1 MAARIELYAPDKQ
14 AEWVKRPNNTS
25 RMLRAR
31 IAAGRKQKGNWF
43 MSRDSVTSAPDAGA
57 KKAQF
62 GDLRGWIDALRKEGE
77 LHQIDAEV
85 DWDCEL
91 GTITRRAF
99 GNGDG
104 PALLFSNI
112 KDYNKN
118 TTRCS
123 SVFTGGLSNY
133 SRVAMMFGLPKDAPI
148 TELVRAARKAYAS
161 RVPPVKVKTGPVKE
175 NIVKGDDINLFDFP
189 VPKWHRLDGGR
200 YINTMQGSV
209 TRDPVSGRMNVGI
222 YRGMIGKKDTIP
234 VLLWRPQNWGQDMQK
249 YADRHEEMPVA
260 FVYGWEPSL
269 PFCASSPIPPDVSE
283 YDVMGAIR
291 GAPVELVDCET
302 VPLQVPATAE
312 IVIEGWI
319 SSDPATFEMEGPFGE
334 YTGYFG
340 GDQAP
345 KHKVRVTCIT
355 HRNNPVLRGTLEGTM
370 PKMLNENS
378 IMSSVQRAALA
389 WNILE
394 RSGVPGVTDVHCP
407 AANNGTTLMIQLRQ
421 TYRGQAKQAAA
432 AIWGSN
438 AAHLRYKHVWV
449 VDEDIDIHD
458 YGAIDWAFA
467 YRVNAAEDDI
477 VFYPGN
483 FGSALDPSTR
493 LKYRNTALYG
503 TGKWTRVLIDATVN
517 LDFEPEANYGGD
529 RYPAMVKPDKQDW
542 DLVDKRW
549 KDYGFKK

>member
-1 MAARIELYAPDKQ
+1 MNVSPKNVTPD
-14 AEWVKRPNNTS
+14 S
-25 RMLRAR
+25 RA
-31 IAAGRKQKGNWF
+31 
-43 MSRDSVTSAPDAGA
+43 SPT
-57 KKAQF
+57 QF
-62 GDLRGWIDALRKEGE
+62 GDLRGWIECLRKEGE
-77 LHQIDAEV
+77 LHEINVEV

-99 GNGDG
+99 GNGNG
-104 PALLFSNI
+104 PALLFNRI
-112 KDYNKN
+112 KDY
-118 TTRCS
+118 TDGRCTQ
-123 SVFTGGLSNY
+123 VFTGGLSNY
-133 SRVAMMFGLPKDAPI
+133 SRVALMFGLPKDASI
-148 TELVRAARKAYAS
+148 TDLVGAARKAYAS
-161 RVPPVKVKTGPVKE
+161 RVPPVVVKTGPVKE
-175 NIVKGDDINLFDFP
+175 NILKGDDIDLYEFP
-189 VPKWHRLDGGR
+189 VPRWHRLDGGR

-209 TRDPVSGRMNVGI
+209 TRDPISGRMNVGI

-234 VLLWRPQNWGQDMQK
+234 VLLWWPQNWGQDMKK
-249 YADRHEEMPVA
+249 YAAKREEMPVA
-260 FVYGWEPSL
+260 FIHGWEPCL

-302 VPLQVPATAE
+302 VPLQVPASAE

-319 SSDPATFEMEGPFGE
+319 SPDPETFEMEGPFGE

-355 HRNNPVLRGTLEGTM
+355 HRNKPILRGTLEGTM

-394 RSGVPGVTDVHCP
+394 RAGVPGVTDVHCP
-407 AANNGTTLMIQLRQ
+407 PANNGTTLMIQLRQ

-438 AAHLRYKHVWV
+438 AAHLRYKHIWV

-477 VFYPGN
+477 VFFPGT

-493 LKYRNTALYG
+493 LKHRNTALYG

-517 LDFEPEANYGGD
+517 LDFEPEENYGGN
-529 RYPAMVKPDKQDW
+529 RYPPSVKPDPADW
-542 DLVDKRW
+542 EKVDRRW
-549 KDYGFKK
+549 EDYGFKKR